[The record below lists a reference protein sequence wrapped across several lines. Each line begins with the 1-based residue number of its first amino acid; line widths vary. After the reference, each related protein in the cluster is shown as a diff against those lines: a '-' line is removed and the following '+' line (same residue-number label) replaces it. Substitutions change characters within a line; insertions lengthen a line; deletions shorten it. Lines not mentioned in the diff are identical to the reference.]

1 MWSRDPLDRQV
12 SVFCQGCGG
21 LNHQSPGKQREGK
34 GRPLRL
40 RGLAERPCREACLVS
55 PLVRPELDDWQWN
68 PTCVSVL
75 YFKYELVQLKINTSI
90 NNECIESYEWIVYMY
105 VCIYWI
111 VLCIAR
117 IHFLVGV
124 FSVRTSDVGRAT
136 SKLSDSRRIWTFRAP
151 LFQPDKIYIHRVV
164 D

>member
-12 SVFCQGCGG
+12 SVFCQGCWG
-21 LNHQSPGKQREGK
+21 LNHQSTGKQRE

-90 NNECIESYEWIVYMY
+90 NNECIESYEWIVHMY

-136 SKLSDSRRIWTFRAP
+136 SNYRILVGFGRFALP
-151 LFQPDKIYIHRVV
+151 SFQPDKIYILRVV